1 MTCAHHWLIE
11 SPAGP
16 TSTGVCKLCGAVRDF
31 KTWVELNSYGYTFGD
46 VPVYS
51 KEFHEFVR
59 QPMVSYRG
67 R

>member
-16 TSTGVCKLCGAVRDF
+16 TSTGVCKHCGAVREF
-31 KTWVELNSYGYTFGD
+31 ETYVEFAGYRCGFSGYYG
-46 VPVYS
+46 
-51 KEFHEFVR
+51 KEFEDFVT
-59 QPMVSYRG
+59 QPMVSWRG